1 MISSYMTD
9 KIIIVDV
16 VADEWGSIT
25 ETDSAQKDARVED
38 YNRLILDSNG
48 MEVLGEMLIM
58 LETSVNLKYNDKIKI
73 VTKCGNAYE
82 MPDKK
87 FQIKKIS
94 LIQGFTAQYK
104 EVYV

>member
-73 VTKCGNAYE
+73 VTKCGNVYE